1 MKWAAGRLRGF
12 EEEHGR
18 MQAIGIAAFGPI
30 ELRPSAAN
38 YGRMLRT
45 PKPHWSGASIVDPVQ
60 RAFEL
65 PIAVATDV
73 EGAAVA
79 EGLIGAAEG
88 ADPFVYITI
97 GTGIGAGVIS
107 KGQPF
112 RGLVH
117 PEIGHMAIPRQAGDS
132 FPGGC
137 PFHGDCLEGMAS
149 GPAMAGRWGRRAEE
163 LSGAVREKAMA
174 LEAAYLALGLR
185 TIIFSFA
192 PERIVIGGG
201 VGLTPGLL
209 PRMRHAL
216 ETSLGNY
223 PGIDHFSRP
232 DFLKTAKLGEMA
244 GPRGA
249 LALAQRAHNHL

>member
-1 MKWAAGRLRGF
+1 MKWAAGRLRAF

-18 MQAIGIAAFGPI
+18 VQAIGIAAFGPI

-38 YGRMLRT
+38 YGRMLKT
-45 PKPHWSGASIVDPVQ
+45 PKPHWSGASIVDPVR
-60 RAFEL
+60 RAFDL
-65 PIAVATDV
+65 PIALATDV

-88 ADPFVYITI
+88 ADPFVYMTI

-149 GPAMAGRWGRRAEE
+149 GPALAGRWGRRAEE
-163 LSGAVREKAMA
+163 LTGAVREKAMA
-174 LEAAYLALGLR
+174 LEAAYIATGLR

-192 PERIVIGGG
+192 PEKIVIGGG

-209 PRMRHAL
+209 PRIRNAL
-216 ETSLGNY
+216 EASLGSY
-223 PGIDHFSRP
+223 PGIGDFTRP
-232 DFLKTAKLGEMA
+232 DFLKTARLGEMA

-249 LALAQRAHNHL
+249 LALAQRARNHL